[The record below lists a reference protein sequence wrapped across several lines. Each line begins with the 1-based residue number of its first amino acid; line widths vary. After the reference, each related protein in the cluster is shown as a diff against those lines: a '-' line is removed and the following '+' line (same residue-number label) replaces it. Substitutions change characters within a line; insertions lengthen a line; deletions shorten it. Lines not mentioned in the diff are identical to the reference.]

1 MAASRAIRSTVLAT
15 LSLAIWFS
23 SPASLAQEVPAEHQA
38 AAGELENAMTMVRN
52 TKPEQRSKVWTEE
65 MTKLLDLNKDQQGK
79 VAKINLEHA
88 QGMQSIAEDTSK
100 TALEQLLDMRN
111 VRNQQL
117 TALENVLT
125 AAQFNT
131 YMDNLPQLREKMQQ
145 TLGDKAKSSTQGQ

>member
-1 MAASRAIRSTVLAT
+1 MAATGVIRKILPALLA
-15 LSLAIWFS
+15 LAVGLF
-23 SPASLAQEVPAEHQA
+23 PTFALAQEPPAEHQA

-52 TKPEQRSKVWTEE
+52 SKPEQRSKIWTEE
-65 MTKLLDLNKDQQGK
+65 MTKLLDLDKDQQGK

-88 QGMQSIAEDTSK
+88 QGMQGIAEDTSK

-131 YMDNLPQLREKMQQ
+131 YMENIPQLRDKMKQA
-145 TLGDKAKSSTQGQ
+145 LAAKSQGAQKGQ